1 MSHRHLQRQ
10 SDRDVRMHDPPA
22 HPHPHA
28 ILTHP
33 VHPATSAHPPHLNG
47 NATALPTTPALSNGS
62 SHAHT
67 ASNQIVS
74 PVVVPNAPASNGIA
88 PAPSSIIHKL
98 AVANEQTWLLIGGV
112 AEQMGDLEHA
122 ITAYENA
129 LRHNPM
135 SLSGLTQVAGIARI
149 KENYPKA
156 VEYFQRV
163 LQLQEDNGEVWSAL
177 GHCYLMQDD
186 LQKAYSAYQQAL
198 YLLPNPKEDPK
209 LWYGI
214 GILYD
219 RYGSLDHAEEAF
231 ASVLKMDKDFD
242 KANEILFRLGIIYK
256 QQGKYDE
263 SLNCFD
269 RILRN
274 PPSPLAHA
282 DIWFQIGHVYEQQK
296 DHVRAKDAYER
307 VVADNPG
314 HAKVLQQLGWLYH
327 QDGSSF
333 QNQELAI
340 QYLTKSLEADP
351 SDAQSWY
358 LLGRA
363 YMAGQKY
370 NKAYEAYQQAV
381 YRDGRNPTFW
391 CSIGVLYFQIN
402 QFRDALDAYSRA
414 IRINPYISEVWF
426 DLGSLYE
433 SCNNQISDAI
443 DAYARA
449 SELDPSNRVI
459 SQRLQI
465 LKTAQATGGQLPAAP
480 GPQDVHPTAY
490 ASAVV
495 PPPGLTGPP
504 LLLQSTS
511 TRPPIFRPQSS
522 GPSNNDNLHLP
533 PPAAG
538 PASRS
543 SPGPFRGGPPPPVVL
558 DESRHLP
565 SHTPLAPMEVDRP
578 PHPRDY
584 PSSSHEGPSRGP
596 TGHQTLLLHHPVP
609 QQQVQTEELRNSA
622 VHGPGQYNDHFHGR
636 PLRVPSTSASP
647 PPPHTSRARSPG
659 PGYPNYPP
667 VSRQPVGP
675 AQASLTQRSPP
686 TYPREAPRPEHDMPW
701 DRRVPPDHRGEWER
715 ERDRRGRP
723 EFPSHPS
730 QQQYYPSR
738 SPGPR
743 GHTPMETSPRS
754 AHPSA
759 HPARMY
765 WESKP
770 PGGPPHP
777 RSPPPGPPEGGH
789 WRYDP
794 AREQERDAR
803 DFDRERQLHEQ
814 RRQSMGFAGSPEGIP
829 RALPH
834 HVGSNTRPSES
845 PRPTPAPD
853 ARDRKRKPA
862 KDNKDSDTQS
872 ITGTGVIGEAPK
884 KEKKRR
890 QRRTKDE
897 SGRSDSSGVPSNM
910 PATFKIG
917 SFSAKEGPETS
928 SSGSRSLQPSPT
940 SATPR
945 PPSRVVDDDYDEGI
959 TESLLTLS
967 HYRVPEMQAPST
979 GDSQNGQMHSPTVS
993 NGSRHSAPSPHPS
1006 VSHRGS
1012 VSSSR
1017 SRPSPPGAP
1026 GSLKRPLSPT
1036 LEEMDSKRSRVDVNK
1051 RSVSSPSGGRHTPV
1065 PSSRPSPIPFRT
1077 QPSHSPESRQHTE
1090 AHYPNSPPQLPAVF
1104 PPHPRPIGP
1113 GHASHASPSAPIAL
1127 PPIATLSPAS
1137 SAPSPSD
1144 ERMIIDSRRSSTPPS
1159 RGKLSEVMN
1168 PAAGFSPMKSTTS
1181 PARSQERT
1189 APSPPQ

>member
-1 MSHRHLQRQ
+1 
-10 SDRDVRMHDPPA
+10 MHDPP
-22 HPHPHA
+22 HPQHPHA
-28 ILTHP
+28 LITHP
-33 VHPATSAHPPHLNG
+33 PHPASHPPPHLNG
-47 NATALPTTPALSNGS
+47 NAAPLPSTPGGLSNGS
-62 SHAHT
+62 NHAHS

-74 PVVVPNAPASNGIA
+74 PVVVANVPPTNGV
-88 PAPSSIIHKL
+88 APSPSSVIHKL
-98 AVANEQTWLLIGGV
+98 AVANEQTWLLIGRV

-135 SLSGLTQVAGIARI
+135 SLPGLTQVAGIARI

-231 ASVLKMDKDFD
+231 ASVLKMDKELDFD

-263 SLNCFD
+263 SLSCFD
-269 RILRN
+269 RILRS

-307 VVADNPG
+307 VVDDNPG

-449 SELDPSNRVI
+449 SELDPGNHVI
-459 SQRLQI
+459 SQRLQL
-465 LKTAQATGGQLPAAP
+465 LKNAQATSGQLPAAP

-504 LLLQSTS
+504 LLFQPTS
-511 TRPPIFRPQSS
+511 TRPLFRTDSR
-522 GPSNNDNLHLP
+522 GPPGENIHLP
-533 PPAAG
+533 PP
-538 PASRS
+538 PAPVSRS

-558 DESRHLP
+558 DESRHMP
-565 SHTPLAPMEVDRP
+565 SHTPLAPMDVDRP
-578 PHPRDY
+578 PHHREF
-584 PSSSHEGPSRGP
+584 SGSGREAASRGP
-596 TGHQTLLLHHPVP
+596 VGHQNLLLHHPVP
-609 QQQVQTEELRNSA
+609 QPQIPTEELRNPP
-622 VHGPGQYNDHFHGR
+622 VHGPGQHQEYFGR
-636 PLRVPSTSASP
+636 PLRVPSASVSP
-647 PPPHTSRARSPG
+647 PPHSSRPRSPG
-659 PGYPNYPP
+659 ANFQNYPP
-667 VSRQPVGP
+667 PSRQAVGP
-675 AQASLTQRSPP
+675 AQPSMVASQRSPP
-686 TYPREAPRPEHDMPW
+686 SYPREPMRS
-701 DRRVPPDHRGEWER
+701 GEQEPGWER
-715 ERDRRGRP
+715 RGPPPPNPTREPRRGRA
-723 EFPSHPS
+723 EYHSHPP
-730 QQQYYPSR
+730 QPYYPSR
-738 SPGPR
+738 SPGPHR
-743 GHTPMETSPRS
+743 APSPMETSPRS
-754 AHPSA
+754 AHPS
-759 HPARMY
+759 RTY
-765 WESKP
+765 WDSKP
-770 PGGPPHP
+770 PSGPPHP
-777 RSPPPGPPEGGH
+777 RSPPSGPPPPPPPPENGH

-794 AREQERDAR
+794 ARFDAR
-803 DFDRERQLHEQ
+803 DPREYDRDNEH
-814 RRQSMGFAGSPEGIP
+814 RRQSMSFVQSPEVAP
-829 RALPH
+829 RVSAH
-834 HVGSNTRPSES
+834 HTGSAPRGSES
-845 PRPTPAPD
+845 PRQTSVTID
-853 ARDRKRKPA
+853 SKERRKRPTKE
-862 KDNKDSDTQS
+862 KDPETSSVSGSQLQ
-872 ITGTGVIGEAPK
+872 EAPK
-884 KEKKRR
+884 RERKRR
-890 QRRTKDE
+890 ARRTKDE
-897 SGRSDSSGVPSNM
+897 QGRADSNGLPTNPS
-910 PATFKIG
+910 FKV
-917 SFSAKEGPETS
+917 SQFPAKEGPETS
-928 SSGSRSLQPSPT
+928 SNGSGASSRSMQPSPT
-940 SATPR
+940 GPTPR
-945 PPSRVVDDDYDEGI
+945 PPSRVVDEDYDEGVADA
-959 TESLLTLS
+959 LVNLS
-967 HYRVPEMQAPST
+967 QYCAPEMAAPSV
-979 GDSQNGQMHSPTVS
+979 DSHCVPIHSPTAS
-993 NGSRHSAPSPHPS
+993 SGSRHTAASPRPSN
-1006 VSHRGS
+1006 SHRDS
-1012 VSSSR
+1012 ISSTR
-1017 SRPSPPGAP
+1017 SRLSPPSGSA
-1026 GSLKRPLSPT
+1026 SLKRPLSPAPD
-1036 LEEMDSKRSRVDVNK
+1036 EMDNKRTRVDVIK
-1051 RSVSSPSGGRHTPV
+1051 RSASSPSGGRHTPV

-1077 QPSHSPESRQHTE
+1077 Q
-1090 AHYPNSPPQLPAVF
+1090 
-1104 PPHPRPIGP
+1104 
-1113 GHASHASPSAPIAL
+1113 
-1127 PPIATLSPAS
+1127 
-1137 SAPSPSD
+1137 
-1144 ERMIIDSRRSSTPPS
+1144 
-1159 RGKLSEVMN
+1159 
-1168 PAAGFSPMKSTTS
+1168 
-1181 PARSQERT
+1181 
-1189 APSPPQ
+1189 